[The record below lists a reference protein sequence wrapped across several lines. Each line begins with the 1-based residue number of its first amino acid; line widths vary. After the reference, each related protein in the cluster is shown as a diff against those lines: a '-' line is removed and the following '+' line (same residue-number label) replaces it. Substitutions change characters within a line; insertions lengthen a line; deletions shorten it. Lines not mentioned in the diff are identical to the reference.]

1 MKLCTFTEINRNK
14 NMEIII
20 LMGLL
25 LAGIIFL
32 LIELFLLPG
41 ISIAGL
47 GAILSFC
54 VGIWYAFSYLGV
66 TAGFI
71 SIVGSAIA
79 AGIAI
84 AFFMKSKT
92 LEKVSLHAKVEG
104 KNNPMEGIDLKVG
117 DVGIAVSRLAP
128 IGKVKINGKTFE
140 AKVISDMIDQTSEV
154 EVVEISTSGIIVQKI
169 S

>member
-71 SIVGSAIA
+71 SIVGSAVA
-79 AGIAI
+79 SGIAI

-154 EVVEISTSGIIVQKI
+154 EVVEISTSGIIVKKI
-169 S
+169 L